1 MLRLRPRTGSRR
13 AGGSAGRW
21 VPPLWWQ
28 LLEVTAGTGAA
39 PAPRAGD
46 RLGSQP
52 RRGVPRCLPSTGS
65 PGFERKP
72 NASSLHTSKGKPP
85 CSSPGSSFSAG
96 SSQSCLCPR
105 HGMGWEGSSPR
116 THPTK
121 PCCITSRLP
130 CLIKEHLFYFAYIL
144 LGQKMRR
151 NNRPR
156 KGSHSETL
164 FHLWEVKD
172 NRTSHPSGEEFNG
185 GAGLRMSPVP
195 QTRARRRKH
204 ADSHFPVL
212 PRSSLPL
219 SDQLWRRNLRAW
231 WGFSASNTIPSAN
244 PTRATTSACWK
255 AQPTTAWAKV
265 GRTNPKSWP
274 NIIRDL

>member
-1 MLRLRPRTGSRR
+1 MLGTGWVRSPVGECRGACQAPGALALRGSQTRLPCTHQRGNLR
-13 AGGSAGRW
+13 
-21 VPPLWWQ
+21 VPPR
-28 LLEVTAGTGAA
+28 AA
-39 PAPRAGD
+39 PSRLEALKAASAP
-46 RLGSQP
+46 
-52 RRGVPRCLPSTGS
+52 
-65 PGFERKP
+65 
-72 NASSLHTSKGKPP
+72 
-85 CSSPGSSFSAG
+85 
-96 SSQSCLCPR
+96 
-105 HGMGWEGSSPR
+105 GMGWAGRGPPPR
-116 THPTK
+116 AHPTK

-156 KGSHSETL
+156 KESHSETL
-164 FHLWEVKD
+164 FHLWEAKD
-172 NRTSHPSGEEFNG
+172 NRMSRPSTEEFNG

-219 SDQLWRRNLRAW
+219 SDQLRRRNLRAW

-255 AQPTTAWAKV
+255 ARLTTAWAKV

-274 NIIRDL
+274 NVIRDL